1 MKGSKQSF
9 IGNVCIAV
17 FLLISAGFILYIANV
32 SPTFKSQIELQK
44 HNKKYF
50 DNLDEEKLSIVKSR
64 KLFEKRETT
73 DNSML
78 LREIGPIPDGKFVSS
93 FKGEG
98 EGTHIYHE
106 KYRAYGKRAIYYV
119 DKEPRR
125 NYDGSLVRDYFG
137 DVMYEEV
144 EKVRYVTEPYWAYE
158 PKEVPFKYAYSL
170 TTFDLSDSISSNA
183 PDSVYEKLTQ
193 QFAIQLGSYKNY
205 KFSPSLWKCNNN
217 NDWDTWY
224 GKTLPKNRQAIAYVA
239 KDQQGVSVLRYVFF
253 ANQRAYMLEMHS
265 EYQLESKA
273 KRILESVT
281 SFYLQDYN
289 DMVDK
294 KLLFVVLG
302 SFLFV
307 VLGLACLLIP
317 KLSLRRK
324 GISMPTSE
332 KWLCRYIY
340 VAWLVNV
347 VCVFADIYSVYT
359 GEIKQDGSWWSYF
372 LLFLCAV
379 GMNIYTNAYIINKV
393 KVEHGF
399 DYFVPKWLKAYLVNR
414 HVTDA
419 EYKSVVVFLL
429 YPFFILGNLPLGLCV
444 LCYVLPVSL
453 LSMVL
458 LGFEISQ
465 NGAMVKGK
473 KIAN

>member
-1 MKGSKQSF
+1 M
-9 IGNVCIAV
+9 
-17 FLLISAGFILYIANV
+17 
-32 SPTFKSQIELQK
+32 
-44 HNKKYF
+44 
-50 DNLDEEKLSIVKSR
+50 
-64 KLFEKRETT
+64 
-73 DNSML
+73 
-78 LREIGPIPDGKFVSS
+78 
-93 FKGEG
+93 
-98 EGTHIYHE
+98 
-106 KYRAYGKRAIYYV
+106 
-119 DKEPRR
+119 
-125 NYDGSLVRDYFG
+125 
-137 DVMYEEV
+137 
-144 EKVRYVTEPYWAYE
+144 
-158 PKEVPFKYAYSL
+158 
-170 TTFDLSDSISSNA
+170 
-183 PDSVYEKLTQ
+183 
-193 QFAIQLGSYKNY
+193 
-205 KFSPSLWKCNNN
+205 
-217 NDWDTWY
+217 
-224 GKTLPKNRQAIAYVA
+224 A

-458 LGFEISQ
+458 LEFRNFSKWSNGEGEKDSQ
-465 NGAMVKGK
+465 LKDIEYGTFKDYYLLLDIDRGVSEEEVDKAFNRAMAKYHSGVDSGLYTEAYKRNVQEAYRVLSSVNRLRPEYDKEFDVYRASNKPEYQYSDEKTKKDIMLVQEELYGGIMQKINIKRGKTYNSVVRGIYLFLLLLVIAAIVLSKHTNGRSNDYRNRRSSDYRESLWD
-473 KIAN
+473 KIDVDIPFVDIKM